1 MNVVL
6 DNLPAFWNGFLTTLY
21 LSVTA
26 GVISLVVG
34 VLLAAMR
41 VSPLAT
47 LRWVSTAWVELMRN
61 TPLTLIFVFVSAV
74 LLTMDILIPIG
85 RTQAIVAL
93 SVYTS
98 AFVCEAVRS
107 GINSVGV
114 GQAEA
119 ARAIGLTGGQSLNLV
134 VLPQALRTVVPP
146 IINVLIAMIKNTSIA
161 AGFAAVELT
170 STARTLAL
178 GNPGPAAL
186 WIFVGVA
193 VFYLALTVPAGM
205 LANYIE
211 RKVAFA
217 R

>member
-1 MNVVL
+1 MNVIL

-21 LSVTA
+21 LAVVT

-34 VLLAAMR
+34 ILLAAMR
-41 VSPLAT
+41 VSPIST
-47 LRWVSTAWVELMRN
+47 LRWVSTAWVEVMRN
-61 TPLTLIFVFVSAV
+61 TPLTLIFIFVAGV

-107 GINSVGV
+107 GINSVGI

-119 ARAIGLTGGQSLNLV
+119 ARAVGLTGGQSLRLIV
-134 VLPQALRTVVPP
+134 MPQAVRTVIPP

-161 AGFAAVELT
+161 AGFATPELV
-170 STARTLAL
+170 SAARTVSLA
-178 GNPGPAAL
+178 NPGSAL
-186 WIFVGVA
+186 WVFAGIA
-193 VFYLALTVPAGM
+193 VFYLLITVPAGTF
-205 LANYIE
+205 ANRVE

>member
-6 DNLPAFWNGFLTTLY
+6 DNLPAFWDGFLTTLY
-21 LSVTA
+21 IAVVS
-26 GVISLVVG
+26 GVISLVAG
-34 VLLAAMR
+34 VVLAAMR
-41 VSPLAT
+41 VSPLST
-47 LRWVSTAWVELMRN
+47 LRWVSTAWVEVMRN
-61 TPLTLIFVFVSAV
+61 TPLTLLFIFVSSV

-107 GINSVGV
+107 GINSVGI

-119 ARAIGLTGGQSLNLV
+119 ARSIGLTGGQSLTLV

-146 IINVLIAMIKNTSIA
+146 IINVLIAMVKNTSIA
-161 AGFAAVELT
+161 AGFASAELV
-170 STARTLAL
+170 SAARTVSLA
-178 GNPGPAAL
+178 NPGTAL
-186 WIFVGVA
+186 WVFSGIA
-193 VFYLALTVPAGM
+193 VFYLIITVPAGT
-205 LANYIE
+205 LANRIE

>member
-21 LSVTA
+21 VAVASGA
-26 GVISLVVG
+26 ISLVAG

-41 VSPLAT
+41 VSPLST
-47 LRWVSTAWVELMRN
+47 LRWVSTAWVEVMRN
-61 TPLTLIFVFVSAV
+61 TPLTLLFIFVSSV
-74 LLTMDILIPIG
+74 LLTMDVLIPIG

-107 GINSVGV
+107 GINSVGI

-119 ARAIGLTGGQSLNLV
+119 ARAIGLTGGQSLQLV

-146 IINVLIAMIKNTSIA
+146 LINVLIAMVKNTSIA
-161 AGFAAVELT
+161 AGFATAELV
-170 STARTLAL
+170 STARTVSLA
-178 GNPGPAAL
+178 NPGSAL
-186 WIFVGVA
+186 WVFSGIA
-193 VFYLALTVPAGM
+193 VFYLLITVPAGT
-205 LANYIE
+205 LANRIE

>member
-1 MNVVL
+1 MDAVL
-6 DNLPAFWNGFLTTLY
+6 DNLPAFWNGFLTTLS
-21 LSVTA
+21 LAVIV

-41 VSPLAT
+41 VSPLST
-47 LRWVSTAWVELMRN
+47 LRWVSTAWVEVMRN
-61 TPLTLIFVFVSAV
+61 TPLTLIFVFVASV
-74 LLTMDILIPIG
+74 LLTMDVLIPIG
-85 RTQAIVAL
+85 RPQAIVAL

-107 GINSVGV
+107 GINSVGI

-119 ARAIGLTGGQSLNLV
+119 ARAVGLTGGQSLQLI
-134 VLPQALRTVVPP
+134 VLPQAVRTVVPP

-161 AGFAAVELT
+161 AGFATTELV
-170 STARTLAL
+170 STARTVSLA
-178 GNPGPAAL
+178 NPGNAL
-186 WIFVGVA
+186 WIFSGIA
-193 VFYLALTVPAGM
+193 VFYLLITVPSGM
-205 LANYIE
+205 LANRIE

>member
-21 LSVTA
+21 IAAVS
-26 GVISLVVG
+26 GVISLVAG

-41 VSPLAT
+41 VSPLST
-47 LRWVSTAWVELMRN
+47 LRWVSTVWVEVMRN
-61 TPLTLIFVFVSAV
+61 TPLTLIFIFVAGV

-107 GINSVGV
+107 GINSVGI

-119 ARAIGLTGGQSLNLV
+119 ARAIGLTGGQSLQLV

-146 IINVLIAMIKNTSIA
+146 LINVLIAMVKNTSIA
-161 AGFAAVELT
+161 AGFASPELV
-170 STARTLAL
+170 SAARTVSLA
-178 GNPGPAAL
+178 NPGSAL
-186 WIFVGVA
+186 WVFSGIA
-193 VFYLALTVPAGM
+193 VFYLLITVPAGT
-205 LANYIE
+205 LANRVE

>member
-1 MNVVL
+1 MDVVL

-21 LSVTA
+21 LSVVA
-26 GVISLVVG
+26 GAISLVVG
-34 VLLAAMR
+34 VALAAMR
-41 VSPLAT
+41 VSPLST

-61 TPLTLIFVFVSAV
+61 TPLTLIFIFVAAV

-119 ARAIGLTGGQSLNLV
+119 ARAVGLTGGQSLGLI
-134 VLPQALRTVVPP
+134 VLPQAIRTVIPP

-161 AGFAAVELT
+161 AGFATTELV
-170 STARTLAL
+170 STARTVSLA
-178 GNPGPAAL
+178 NPGSAL
-186 WIFVGVA
+186 WVFTGIA
-193 VFYLALTVPAGM
+193 VFYLIITVPSGTF
-205 LANYIE
+205 ANYVE

>member
-21 LSVTA
+21 IAAVS
-26 GVISLVVG
+26 GVISLVAG
-34 VLLAAMR
+34 VVLAAMR
-41 VSPLAT
+41 VSPLST
-47 LRWVSTAWVELMRN
+47 LRWVSTAWVEIMRN
-61 TPLTLIFVFVSAV
+61 TPLTLLFIFVSSV
-74 LLTMDILIPIG
+74 LLTMDVLIPIG

-107 GINSVGV
+107 GINSVGI

-119 ARAIGLTGGQSLNLV
+119 ARAIGLTGGQSLQLV

-146 IINVLIAMIKNTSIA
+146 IINVLIAMVKNTSIA
-161 AGFAAVELT
+161 AGFASAELV
-170 STARTLAL
+170 STARTVALA
-178 GNPGPAAL
+178 NPGSAL
-186 WIFVGVA
+186 WVFSGIA
-193 VFYLALTVPAGM
+193 VFYLLITVPAGTV
-205 LANYIE
+205 ANRIE